1 MIDRTTQ
8 LNRPGATLSGLSGV
22 HAITDVTG
30 FGLLGHT
37 LEVARA
43 SGLTAKLRYTDL
55 PWLAGVRELAAQGAV
70 TGTSGRNWASY
81 GESIALAPHLAATMR
96 ALLRQEAHTSE
107 LQSLMR
113 ISYAVFCFKSH
124 NSPTIQ

>member
-55 PWLAGVRELAAQGAV
+55 PWLDGVRELAPQGAV
-70 TGTSGRNWASY
+70 SASSGPHRAPY
-81 GESIALAPHLAATMR
+81 GDSIALAPPRDETLHD
-96 ALLRQEAHTSE
+96 LLYPPHTPGGP
-107 LQSLMR
+107 L
-113 ISYAVFCFKSH
+113 SH
-124 NSPTIQ
+124 